1 MIMVKEVAMSVSAV
15 SGVSS
20 SSTTSIEAQIAQLR
34 RQERQLTR
42 QLTELVSEGEVD
54 EAAQVKQQLLQA
66 QITTIEMRI
75 AQLQARRSEAAQ
87 AAVSKALPALSG
99 QGTGAVPATSR
110 VPGTSSSANRLD
122 VEL

>member
-1 MIMVKEVAMSVSAV
+1 MSISAV
-15 SGVSS
+15 SGVSTTS
-20 SSTTSIEAQIAQLR
+20 ATSIEAQIAQLR

-42 QLTELVSEGEVD
+42 QLADLVSEGEAD

-75 AQLQARRSEAAQ
+75 AQLEARRSEAVQ
-87 AAVSKALPALSG
+87 AALSEALPTLSGGADAAAVTSRSSGALSAG
-99 QGTGAVPATSR
+99 
-110 VPGTSSSANRLD
+110 RLD

>member
-1 MIMVKEVAMSVSAV
+1 MSISAV
-15 SGVSS
+15 SGVSTTS
-20 SSTTSIEAQIAQLR
+20 ATSIESQIAQLR

-54 EAAQVKQQLLQA
+54 EAARVRQQLLQA

-75 AQLQARRSEAAQ
+75 AQLEARRSEAAQ
-87 AAVSKALPALSG
+87 AAVSTALPALSG
-99 QGTGAVPATSR
+99 SETDAPSAVQRSGAA
-110 VPGTSSSANRLD
+110 SAGRLD

>member
-1 MIMVKEVAMSVSAV
+1 MSVSAV

-20 SSTTSIEAQIAQLR
+20 SSTGSIEAQIAQLR

-42 QLTELVSEGEVD
+42 QLTELVSEGATD
-54 EAAQVKQQLLQA
+54 ESAQVKQRLLQA

-75 AQLQARRSEAAQ
+75 AQLEARRSEAVQ
-87 AAVSKALPALSG
+87 AALGEALPALSRNG
-99 QGTGAVPATSR
+99 HAATSAPR
-110 VPGTSSSANRLD
+110 TVGASSAGRLD